1 VLDPPERIFT
11 KRYAVR
17 CSHPDQSTVPLH
29 VILKCH
35 TARLNNES
43 NQEIVLPFDVCKY
56 RANVRVLNFFPDK
69 VEDFAVGRRATE
81 YDMLSDYSGGEDTD
95 VEADRRMFKNGKG
108 FAKKYEWRFALE
120 VEDAD
125 PTSKKERMWLL
136 VDNHSAQ
143 ALLNMDATK

>member
-1 VLDPPERIFT
+1 
-11 KRYAVR
+11 
-17 CSHPDQSTVPLH
+17 
-29 VILKCH
+29 
-35 TARLNNES
+35 
-43 NQEIVLPFDVCKY
+43 VLPFDVCK
-56 RANVRVLNFFPDK
+56 
-69 VEDFAVGRRATE
+69 DFAVGRRATE